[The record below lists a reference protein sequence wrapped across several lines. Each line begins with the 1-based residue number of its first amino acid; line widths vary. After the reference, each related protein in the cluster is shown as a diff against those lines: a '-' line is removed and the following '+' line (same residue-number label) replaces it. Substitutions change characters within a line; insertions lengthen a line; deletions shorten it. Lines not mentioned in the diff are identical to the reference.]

1 MRSRQGNGSVFV
13 NVNLPSGETE
23 GVIIHPNL
31 TVSQVKVNVNIKS
44 INNRN

>member
-1 MRSRQGNGSVFV
+1 MRSRQGNLSVVV

-31 TVSQVKVNVNIKS
+31 TVSQVKVIA
-44 INNRN
+44 